1 MESQMDAIIN
11 QLSHIEGTAVRIM
24 ESAESQK
31 KELSLEME
39 QRTREYDAR
48 LAEDTGRQLDTLK
61 ETLNAQKNAELS
73 RLKAEAAH
81 DLQKL
86 ENSYQEN
93 HTIWAKE
100 ILHSIIGA

>member
-1 MESQMDAIIN
+1 MESQMDTIIN

-24 ESAESQK
+24 ESAEHQK

-48 LAEDTGRQLDTLK
+48 LAEETKHQLDSLK
-61 ETLNAQKNAELS
+61 ETLNAQKDAELS
-73 RLKAEAAH
+73 CLQKETAH
-81 DLQKL
+81 TLQKL
-86 ENSYQEN
+86 EESYKKN
-93 HTIWAKE
+93 HTVWAKE